1 MRAFVLLLAAL
12 PLLAQPFIRVSP
24 RDPRYFEITD
34 GRPYIPIGLNLVE
47 PRGGDLDT
55 YRDWLDKLAAN
66 HGNYVRLWIGHRFFE
81 VEHEKY
87 AVYDPAKADIIR
99 QALDLCRSRG
109 IRVKLTLEHFR
120 NVKPGANTWALKTLY
135 HTSRGGPS
143 EDIAAWVASPE
154 ARAQFV
160 RKIQW
165 YRAQFGDDPTVF
177 AWELWNEMDAIQG
190 GDYMDW
196 TRAMLPE
203 LHKAFPKN
211 LALQSLGSYDRESKR
226 ARYREHSLIDSNDAA
241 QVHRYLDLGAQWD
254 ICHGP
259 VDLLAAEAVRD
270 LIAFNPGKPV
280 LLAESGAV
288 EPNHSGPFT
297 LYATDKAG
305 ILLHDILF
313 APFFA
318 GAAGP
323 GQIWHWG
330 EYVDRNNLW
339 FHFARFAEVV
349 KDIDPPAEHFEASTI
364 PHPRL
369 RIYVLK
375 GSKTTLVWLR
385 DSQNTWM
392 SELRD
397 QRPPESIKG
406 LATPL
411 RLRNA
416 RVYDPWQNR
425 WTKAGSKLPPFS
437 RSLVLRA
444 MSR

>member
-1 MRAFVLLLAAL
+1 MRALILLLCATA
-12 PLLAQPFIRVSP
+12 LAQPFIRVSP
-24 RDPRYFEITD
+24 RDPRYFETTT
-34 GRPYIPIGLNLVE
+34 GQPYIPIGLNLVE
-47 PRGGDLDT
+47 PRGGGIDT

-66 HGNYVRLWIGHRFFE
+66 QGNYVRLWIGHRFFA

-87 AVYDPAKADIIR
+87 AVYDPAQAALIR
-99 QALDLCRSRG
+99 QVLDLCRARG
-109 IRVKLTLEHFR
+109 IRAKLTLEHFR
-120 NVKPGANTWALKTLY
+120 NVKPGANTWALNTLY
-135 HTSRGGPS
+135 HTSNGGPS
-143 EDIAAWVASPE
+143 EDMAAWVASPE
-154 ARAQFV
+154 ARAQFI

-165 YRAQFGDDPTVF
+165 YRDQFGNDPTVF
-177 AWELWNEMDAIQG
+177 AWELWNEMDAIQAG
-190 GDYMDW
+190 GFMDW
-196 TRAMLPE
+196 TSTMLPE

-226 ARYREHSLIDSNDAA
+226 AIYREHSLVPTNDAA

-259 VDLLAAEAVRD
+259 VDILAAAAVRD
-270 LIAFNPGKPV
+270 LIGFEPKKPV

-288 EPNHSGPFT
+288 EPNHSGPFK
-297 LYATDKAG
+297 LYAADKAG

-349 KDIDPPAEHFEASTI
+349 KDLDPTAEHFEASML

-375 GSKTTLVWLR
+375 GRKTTLVWLR

-397 QRPPESIKG
+397 ARAPETLEGIT
-406 LATPL
+406 LPL
-411 RLRNA
+411 QVPNA
-416 RVYDPWQNR
+416 RVYDPWR
-425 WTKAGSKLPPFS
+425 DHWTDAGPTLPSFS
-437 RSLVLRA
+437 RSLIIRGGSL
-444 MSR
+444 